1 MKANSIPHK
10 IGNQALDVAQENQA
24 TQPEIQNRYTSQDIG
39 LSSSDSNIHCSNG
52 IQIND
57 SDQNEAKVSQV
68 NEKSHNKTLEL
79 NDSLKSERL
88 ESNKDSLDTKHK
100 D

>member
-10 IGNQALDVAQENQA
+10 IGNQALDVAKENQA

-79 NDSLKSERL
+79 NDNLNSERL
-88 ESNKDSLDTKHK
+88 ELDKVSLDTKHK